1 MWWRCQAGHE
11 WQTSCNSRTRGTGC
25 PFCYG
30 RYASE
35 ANNFATSYPELL
47 SEWDY
52 ELNKGVNPSGL
63 TPHVNKKVA
72 WKCKQGHAWQ
82 ASIANRTTRKSGC
95 PICA

>member
-1 MWWRCQAGHE
+1 LWWRCQAGHE
-11 WQTSCNSRTRGTGC
+11 WQASCRSRARGTGC

-35 ANNFATSYPELL
+35 TNNFATSYPELL